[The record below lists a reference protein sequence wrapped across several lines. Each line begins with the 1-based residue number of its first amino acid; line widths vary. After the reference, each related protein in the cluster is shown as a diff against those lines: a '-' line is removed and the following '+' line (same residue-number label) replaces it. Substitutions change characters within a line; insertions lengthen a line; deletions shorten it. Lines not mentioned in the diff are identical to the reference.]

1 MDVVARERTV
11 SILICMCFILHN
23 QDRASV
29 MGQLFVCGIRKLLG
43 LLASNYVDMWINIQ
57 VLVGHISGIY
67 TGAIG

>member
-1 MDVVARERTV
+1 MDVLARERTV
-11 SILICMCFILHN
+11 CILICMCFILHN

-29 MGQLFVCGIRKLLG
+29 MGQLFVCGIRKLL
-43 LLASNYVDMWINIQ
+43 ASNYVDMWINIQ